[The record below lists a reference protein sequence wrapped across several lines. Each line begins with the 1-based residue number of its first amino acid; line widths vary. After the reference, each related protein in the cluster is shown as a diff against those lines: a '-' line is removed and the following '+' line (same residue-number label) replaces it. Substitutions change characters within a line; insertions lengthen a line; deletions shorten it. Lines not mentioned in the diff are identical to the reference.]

1 MSTVHTDKIKVEISQ
16 NFVAFSEYMNFIAK
30 ISFKKL
36 TCSGVILAEGV
47 YSSNLLTKSMASG
60 EVRARKTFCQG
71 CALIWGN
78 LNSV

>member
-1 MSTVHTDKIKVEISQ
+1 MTFSIVRRHKSDFSTKSQQGKKI
-16 NFVAFSEYMNFIAK
+16 
-30 ISFKKL
+30 FKKL

>member
-1 MSTVHTDKIKVEISQ
+1 MQ
-16 NFVAFSEYMNFIAK
+16 GPNFVTTKKVRGPNETWDHLSYSQK
-30 ISFKKL
+30 IVQKL